1 MNRIPTQSSDTRKK
15 AINKPKYV
23 SEKPNTKPKYKP
35 KTKPKPKNKILPPKK
50 CPCSVFQI
58 LAIVIPIS
66 FIQLVLV
73 IFLPVYLTKKKQKE
87 EITQIT
93 DNNNI
98 SYSNSI
104 NYTYQEFDDFDYITY
119 NSTFATLT
127 PKNGYSHIYIH
138 LGGIGEMAG
147 YYESFFRSNR
157 TFVPKRTKIYYLAG
171 KSRVNKFFEEKSSTG
186 STIDGIIHIHSW
198 FNVDSEGKL
207 ICDNCNGDDFA
218 EAKESLYLI
227 LDIIDQISIEE
238 NIDYNKIYLGGFGQ
252 GAIMTNYVMLNSR
265 NKLGGYLAFS
275 GYIIDHH
282 FPSNT
287 VVKELSDEQK
297 QILESKKDYHILA
310 SHSFNDGSVYYSR
323 IIEGYYTYYKD
334 YTDLTLLNFGELG
347 HNFEDQP
354 THPFVRKWLQES
366 MGK

>member
-1 MNRIPTQSSDTRKK
+1 M
-15 AINKPKYV
+15 
-23 SEKPNTKPKYKP
+23 
-35 KTKPKPKNKILPPKK
+35 
-50 CPCSVFQI
+50 
-58 LAIVIPIS
+58 
-66 FIQLVLV
+66 V

-87 EITQIT
+87 KINLIT

-104 NYTYQEFDDFDYITY
+104 NDKYQEYDEFDYHTY

-138 LGGIGEMAG
+138 LGGIGEMVG

-157 TFVPKRTKIYYLAG
+157 TFVPKRTKIYYLVG
-171 KSRVNKFFEEKSSTG
+171 KSRVNKYFEEKTSTG
-186 STIDGIIHIHSW
+186 NTTDYNILIHSW
-198 FNVDSEGKL
+198 FNIDSEGNL
-207 ICDNCNGDDFA
+207 ICGNCNGDDFA

-227 LDIIDQISIEE
+227 LDIIDHISIEE

-265 NKLGGYLAFS
+265 TKLGGYLAFS

-282 FPSNT
+282 FPANT
-287 VVKELSDEQK
+287 VVKELNNEQK

-310 SHSFNDGSVYYSR
+310 SHSFNDGSIYYSR
-323 IIEGYYTYYKD
+323 IIGGYYTYYRN
-334 YTDLTLLNFGELG
+334 YTDLTLLNYGELG
-347 HNFEDQP
+347 HNFEEQP
-354 THPFVRKWLQES
+354 THPFVRKWLKES